1 MKTIIMAWMGKGMAF
16 PANLHKHI
24 ILHHTCRRE
33 IYVIVHNNAYR
44 VVCAKQAQIIPLD
57 KRYEKRN
64 KTQE

>member
-1 MKTIIMAWMGKGMAF
+1 MKTIIMAWMAKGMAF
-16 PANLHKHI
+16 PANLYKHI
-24 ILHHTCRRE
+24 ILHHTTAE

-44 VVCAKQAQIIPLD
+44 VVCTKQAQIIPLD